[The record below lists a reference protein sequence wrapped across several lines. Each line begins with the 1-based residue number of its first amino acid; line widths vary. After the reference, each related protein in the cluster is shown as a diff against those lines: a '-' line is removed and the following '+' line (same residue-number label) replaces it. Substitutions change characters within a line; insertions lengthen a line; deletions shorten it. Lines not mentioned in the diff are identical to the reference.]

1 MKTLVCS
8 LLFSALTLC
17 AADVTGKWSGSF
29 ELKKDG
35 ETRNPPAY
43 LVLKQEGDKVTGTG
57 GPAADRQEASVKGKV
72 DGNQLAFVAAK
83 DGEGPEMNFK
93 LQLEGDELK
102 GEVTREGQDGTK
114 ETAKVSLKRV
124 KD

>member
-1 MKTLVCS
+1 MKTLVYS

-35 ETRNPPAY
+35 ETHNPPAY

-57 GPAADRQEASVKGKV
+57 GPGADRQEATVKGKV

-102 GEVTREGQDGTK
+102 GEVTREGRDGTK
-114 ETAKVSLKRV
+114 ETAQVSLKRV